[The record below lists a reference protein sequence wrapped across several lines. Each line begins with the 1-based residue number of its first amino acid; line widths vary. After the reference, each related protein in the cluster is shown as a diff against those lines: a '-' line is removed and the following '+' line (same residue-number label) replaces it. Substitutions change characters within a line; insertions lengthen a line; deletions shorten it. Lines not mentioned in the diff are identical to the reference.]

1 MKLSLL
7 IADSLHINKRNF
19 SSFFSFIEQ
28 NKIKTHFESSHKD
41 WISLYG
47 VYDTKLDILSSKIDF
62 LSELDKNRLFEFT
75 INSINIFSIA
85 RAEILTLI
93 SVQEEWFDHQYPTS
107 LSDIFDKLYKFNR
120 KSLLEN
126 MAAAWYWVDFWKNRL
141 SELQSFS
148 HCCVFSG
155 GLIYQKALIEQLK
168 YTPTKVMV
176 MESLFTGNEYYC
188 EERYSCI
195 ANNCDIKHLTVYN
208 QKLKI
213 LKENFCY
220 DKERTKAINKI
231 LLSNNKNVQ
240 QPVNSEDIHFELNGD
255 IITIIAQVVND
266 FSVVEYNG
274 LGLSTIAI
282 YKELITK
289 LVNNGFNII
298 VKTHPWE
305 EKKNNI
311 RFPLTKKVLEDFV
324 LNSLDETK
332 KSRVCIVDHY
342 SIKKLFKISKWIIGL
357 NSQGLL
363 EAAFEGFKP
372 IQLANAFYGKKGFTH
387 DYSFYDIDSLI
398 NDINENNIRPLLS
411 LKEFDAFE
419 EFMTVL
425 LQKQTISIHNS
436 GLINLREVFA
446 QDDIISLVDVTT
458 KAKPI
463 IKSTEAK
470 SNQPQAEKTIS
481 VENKVAPL
489 APINV
494 SKSMEKIAKEE
505 KLNKKINKLKNNPR
519 LFFSDSKTPIFRWL
533 KIFFKKN

>member
-1 MKLSLL
+1 MKLSFL

-425 LQKQTISIHNS
+425 LQ
-436 GLINLREVFA
+436 
-446 QDDIISLVDVTT
+446 
-458 KAKPI
+458 
-463 IKSTEAK
+463 
-470 SNQPQAEKTIS
+470 
-481 VENKVAPL
+481 
-489 APINV
+489 
-494 SKSMEKIAKEE
+494 
-505 KLNKKINKLKNNPR
+505 
-519 LFFSDSKTPIFRWL
+519 
-533 KIFFKKN
+533 